1 MAVPVLFFRLEMD
14 ATLHYIPKPLQV
26 GEFKEA
32 FERAVAAVLGSD
44 AQISVQHKRHTGR
57 VGVSDEVEL
66 DAESLRAVVDLNKI
80 DFTLIAKPV
89 VTATHDWRLVF
100 ISCQMHAGVLRMRAS
115 RKESVECL
123 ERVALSL
130 GLEPTD
136 APKFDDEAK
145 VERLESRV
153 LALEKAARDIERT
166 LKCFISFKFDDAQTV
181 TRVDRLKRLLAAAH
195 IEWVTGEQFEP
206 RRIEDKVKAKL
217 RADVD
222 FIIAVI
228 SKAGE
233 SKWIRDEIADA
244 NARGLWVVL
253 LLENGA
259 TFDKGIFGTLE
270 HIQYDLAIDQTFVA
284 LLEGIN
290 FIKAE
295 VSTRTSQNAA
305 ST

>member
-1 MAVPVLFFRLEMD
+1 MNAELYY
-14 ATLHYIPKPLQV
+14 TPKLLQA
-26 GEFKEA
+26 GELKEA
-32 FERAVAAVLGSD
+32 FQQAVAAVLGSN
-44 AQISVQHKRHTGR
+44 AEITVLHPRHTGR
-57 VGVSDEVEL
+57 AGVSDDIRL

-80 DFTLIAKPV
+80 DLILNANLRPITLSSWK
-89 VTATHDWRLVF
+89 HVF
-100 ISCQMHAGVLRMRAS
+100 ISCKTFGGVLWMSAHGE
-115 RKESVECL
+115 ESVQCL
-123 ERVALSL
+123 ERVALNL
-130 GLEPTD
+130 GLEQTE
-136 APKFDDEAK
+136 APKFHEEVR
-145 VERLESRV
+145 VEKLESRV
-153 LALEKAARDIERT
+153 LALEKAAKDVERT
-166 LKCFISFKFDDAQTV
+166 LKCFISFKFDDAQTI
-181 TRVDRLKRLLAAAH
+181 TQVDRLKRLLAAVH

-270 HIQYDLAIDQTFVA
+270 YIQYDLVIDQSFLA
-284 LLEGIN
+284 LLEGIT
-290 FIKAE
+290 FMKAE
-295 VSTRTSQNAA
+295 VSTQASQNAA

>member
-1 MAVPVLFFRLEMD
+1 M
-14 ATLHYIPKPLQV
+14 
-26 GEFKEA
+26 
-32 FERAVAAVLGSD
+32 
-44 AQISVQHKRHTGR
+44 
-57 VGVSDEVEL
+57 
-66 DAESLRAVVDLNKI
+66 
-80 DFTLIAKPV
+80 
-89 VTATHDWRLVF
+89 
-100 ISCQMHAGVLRMRAS
+100 
-115 RKESVECL
+115 
-123 ERVALSL
+123 
-130 GLEPTD
+130 
-136 APKFDDEAK
+136 
-145 VERLESRV
+145 
-153 LALEKAARDIERT
+153 
-166 LKCFISFKFDDAQTV
+166 
-181 TRVDRLKRLLAAAH
+181 H

-244 NARGLWVVL
+244 NARDLWVVL

-270 HIQYDLAIDQTFVA
+270 HIQYDLAIDQSFLA